1 WSADQ
6 GGVVP
11 GSVRGAKAVAGPGAF
26 ALRSYPPRTTERKD
40 DRTFMA
46 AEAMFK
52 DSPRAIAHYHFH
64 VQKPNNSDYAG
75 PGRGDLEYA
84 TTHGRNCLVFTS
96 VREGVMDVDY
106 YQNNGVVIDLGEIA
120 MGR

>member
-1 WSADQ
+1 M
-6 GGVVP
+6 P
-11 GSVRGAKAVAGPGAF
+11 GSVGGAKVVAGPGGF
-26 ALRSYPPRTTERKD
+26 ALRSYPARTTERKD